1 MEYMKEAIKEAK
13 KAYKNG
19 DIPVGAVIVKDNE
32 IIARA
37 YNRKNKNKNPLHHA
51 EMIAIN
57 KACKKVGDFRL
68 EGCEMYITKE
78 PCVMCFGAI
87 LSARIDRVYY
97 GASDLKYGIVEKAD
111 SIKFNH
117 KCEWIGGEMEQQC
130 SQLITNF
137 FKEIR
142 ENHAGRN

>member
-19 DIPVGAVIVKDNE
+19 DIPVGVVIVKDDE

-37 YNRKNKNKNPLHHA
+37 YNKKNKNKNPLHHA
-51 EMIAIN
+51 EMIAID
-57 KACKKVGDFRL
+57 KACKRVGDFRL
-68 EGCEMYITKE
+68 EGCEMYVTKE

-97 GASDLKYGIVEKAD
+97 GACDLKYGIVAKAD

-117 KCEWIGGEMEQQC
+117 KCEWVGGVMEQQC
-130 SQLITNF
+130 SQLLTNF